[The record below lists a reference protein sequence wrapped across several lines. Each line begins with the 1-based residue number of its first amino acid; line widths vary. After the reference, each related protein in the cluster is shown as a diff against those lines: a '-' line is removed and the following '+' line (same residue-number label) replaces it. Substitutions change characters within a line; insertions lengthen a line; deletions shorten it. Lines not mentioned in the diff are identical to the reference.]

1 MEISNQRESAFEIIK
16 NERQMIQ
23 QRYAEQANL
32 DISSLDFQKERHS
45 IRSFGTKLAQ
55 KINPNSLEKMVGLIN
70 TAKRI
75 LREKTKNNA
84 PNKSDEIK
92 KSNLIVEDIVV
103 GEVSQSK
110 EINNITLNDD
120 NANTIDDDLLPD
132 R

>member
-45 IRSFGTKLAQ
+45 IRSFGSKLAQ

-75 LREKTKNNA
+75 LREKTKNNT

>member
-1 MEISNQRESAFEIIK
+1 
-16 NERQMIQ
+16 
-23 QRYAEQANL
+23 
-32 DISSLDFQKERHS
+32 
-45 IRSFGTKLAQ
+45 
-55 KINPNSLEKMVGLIN
+55 MVGLIN

-75 LREKTKNNA
+75 LREKTKNNT

>member
-55 KINPNSLEKMVGLIN
+55 KINPNSLISDLYRWIN
-70 TAKRI
+70 AFNKQMASQRI
-75 LREKTKNNA
+75 
-84 PNKSDEIK
+84 
-92 KSNLIVEDIVV
+92 
-103 GEVSQSK
+103 
-110 EINNITLNDD
+110 
-120 NANTIDDDLLPD
+120 
-132 R
+132 